1 MLHTSIS
8 CLLLAA
14 PFVCCIWAAAGA
26 GLGRKQ
32 EETSGPDDAVPAP
45 LPDVESAAG
54 RVRTQV
60 GNLNGRLANFDAKLL
75 LLAEANKQL
84 VQTLRSCT
92 AQLCLAQ
99 AEMGNDKDELAL
111 SRARIGQLEM
121 LDHEQREQ
129 LERGALRLR
138 ELEAELAARTRTAE
152 TAAERLAEAERAFP
166 ERMLELD
173 GRLSDGQRELA
184 QRAEQLAVALQ
195 RCEDLEEDLTRLDEE
210 FRRQLETQRAAESR
224 SEQREHAHSAQVGTL
239 QGQLAQRDQVLRE
252 RVMQLESLRS
262 ELAQAAARETERSR
276 RCTEIEQE
284 LRLQD
289 EARRQIEVRAAGNDE
304 ELRERATLLESL
316 RNELAQAA
324 TREAE
329 RSRRCTE
336 LEEELRLEV
345 EEQRRSAARA
355 GELEQE
361 LATRIAE
368 LEARAGRRDEELRER
383 AAALEA
389 LRGELAGESQRGA
402 EQARRRAELET
413 ELQQRTL
420 ELQAGQGRVR
430 ELETRLGLCE
440 RELQERSA
448 AAEEL
453 GGRLARDEAG
463 SARLGAR
470 CEELGQQLGLR
481 EQELAAE
488 RGEFAALSARCAGLS
503 RTLEDRDRDLG
514 EQQQRLA
521 QARARIG
528 VLEAEGARRAGLH
541 ATELLLVDELAQSH
555 LAAVLHGHA
564 GQRPRALPP
573 AYLAGLEQ
581 HDLNRALSGLLGG
594 PGALSSDSM
603 LQLGEHW
610 QRQKAAW
617 NREPIE
623 GQVVYLWAAAPEVR
637 VGLETEGAA
646 LLVIVAGMLDGSR
659 RVLSVESGARESADA
674 WFACLERLAR
684 RGMNLPRLVIGEDG
698 MGLWSALERAGWNC
712 AQQRSWERRIEHVV
726 EALPKRQQRKA
737 GELLRAVAKAKTRA
751 EAERRKRAWVKRYVA
766 RRPEAVARIEADWE
780 QLLSLYEFPA
790 AHWSYLRNTAIVESL
805 LASLRL
811 HTRRSKAHP
820 PSANAEA
827 LIWKLLQIEASGLR
841 KLNSPQLMPAV
852 ASGAAC
858 SDGEARQRAA

>member
-1 MLHTSIS
+1 MLHSSIS

-14 PFVCCIWAAAGA
+14 PFVCSIWAAAGA

-32 EETSGPDDAVPAP
+32 EGTSGPDDAVPAP

-60 GNLNGRLANFDAKLL
+60 GNLNGRLANLDAKLL

-111 SRARIGQLEM
+111 TRARIGQLET

-138 ELEAELAARTRTAE
+138 ELEAELAARTRTSEA
-152 TAAERLAEAERAFP
+152 AAERLAEVERAFP

-173 GRLSDGQRELA
+173 GRLADGQRELA
-184 QRAEQLAVALQ
+184 QRTEQLAVALQ
-195 RCEDLEEDLTRLDEE
+195 RCEDLEEDLARLDEE

-224 SEQREHAHSAQVGTL
+224 SEQREHAHSAQLGTL

-252 RVMQLESLRS
+252 RATQLESLRS
-262 ELAQAAARETERSR
+262 
-276 RCTEIEQE
+276 
-284 LRLQD
+284 
-289 EARRQIEVRAAGNDE
+289 
-304 ELRERATLLESL
+304 
-316 RNELAQAA
+316 ELAQAA

-345 EEQRRSAARA
+345 EEQRRSEARA

-361 LATRIAE
+361 LAARIAE
-368 LEARAGRRDEELRER
+368 LEARASRRDEELRER

-389 LRGELAGESQRGA
+389 LRAELAGESQRGA
-402 EQARRRAELET
+402 ELARRRAELET
-413 ELQQRTL
+413 ELQQRTE

-430 ELETRLGLCE
+430 GLETRLGLCE

-453 GGRLARDEAG
+453 RGRLARDEAG

-488 RGEFAALSARCAGLS
+488 RGEFAALSARCTGLS
-503 RTLEDRDRDLG
+503 RTLEGRDRELG

-541 ATELLLVDELAQSH
+541 ATELLVVDELAQAH

-623 GQVVYLWAAAPEVR
+623 GQVVYLWAAAPELR
-637 VGLETEGAA
+637 VGLETQGAA

-659 RVLSVESGARESADA
+659 RVLSVETGARESADA

-698 MGLWSALERAGWNC
+698 LGLWSALERAGWNC
-712 AQQRSWERRIEHVV
+712 ARQRSWEQRIEHVV

-780 QLLSLYEFPA
+780 QLLNLYEFPA
-790 AHWSYLRNTAIVESL
+790 AHWPYLRNTAIVESL

-811 HTRRSKAHP
+811 HTRRTKAYP

-858 SDGEARQRAA
+858 SDGEARPRAA